1 MGMSGMLGKPQL
13 GKSVTGGEGWLQQG
27 TDLRWSPCD
36 DPGLLL

>member
-13 GKSVTGGEGWLQQG
+13 GKSVTGERGGCSRALTSGQ
-27 TDLRWSPCD
+27 SPCD